1 MRQVAEVRAA
11 PIFVLILHQ
20 LSRSCSAEHELM
32 VIIGQLL
39 RGAPLARERQGDVIR
54 SQNTVMSFSIVTYAR
69 MNETVQNNIVCGHK
83 P

>member
-1 MRQVAEVRAA
+1 
-11 PIFVLILHQ
+11 
-20 LSRSCSAEHELM
+20 M